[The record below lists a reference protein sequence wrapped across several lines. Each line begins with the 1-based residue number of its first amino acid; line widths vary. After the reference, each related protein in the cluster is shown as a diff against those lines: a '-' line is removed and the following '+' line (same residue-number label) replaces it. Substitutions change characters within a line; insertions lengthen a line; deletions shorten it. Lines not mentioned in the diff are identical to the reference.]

1 MPITRDFRDTVLARA
16 RRDPDFRQALLA
28 EAVNELLAGDLPT
41 GKAILR
47 DYINA
52 TITFDGL
59 AQALS
64 KPNKSLQRMLGPK
77 GNPTAENI
85 FGILKALQDF
95 EDLELKVG
103 ASKSAA

>member
-16 RRDPDFRQALLA
+16 QGDVAFRRALLA
-28 EAVNELLAGDLPT
+28 EAVNDLLAGDLPT

-59 AQALS
+59 AQVLD

-77 GNPTAENI
+77 GNPTAANI
-85 FGILKALQDF
+85 FAILKALQVF

-103 ASKSAA
+103 ASESAA

>member
-1 MPITRDFRDTVLARA
+1 MPITRAFRDTVRVRA
-16 RRDPDFRQALLA
+16 QGDAAFRQALLA

-59 AQALS
+59 AEALH

-95 EDLELKVG
+95 EALELRVG
-103 ASKSAA
+103 TSKSAA

>member
-1 MPITRDFRDTVLARA
+1 MPITRSFRETVLGRA
-16 RRDPDFRQALLA
+16 QRSVAFRRALLT
-28 EAVNELLAGDLPT
+28 EAVNELLSGDLQT

-59 AQALS
+59 AAALG
-64 KPNKSLQRMLGPK
+64 KPNKSLQRMLGPR

-85 FGILKALQDF
+85 FAILRALQDH
-95 EDLELKVG
+95 EALHLKVT
-103 ASKSAA
+103 AKRPAA

>member
-1 MPITRDFRDTVLARA
+1 MPLTRSFRDTVLARA
-16 RRDPDFRQALLA
+16 QRSVTFRRALLT
-28 EAVNELLAGDLPT
+28 EAVNELLAGDLGT

-59 AQALS
+59 ATALN

-85 FGILKALQDF
+85 FTILRALQDH
-95 EDLELKVG
+95 EALRLKVT
-103 ASKSAA
+103 AKRPTA